1 MNAHTRA
8 EYVGAG
14 LLALLG
20 AGLAFGGTDYG
31 VLNEEGR
38 VGPGFMPFV
47 TGSLLVLF
55 GVVIAFET
63 RRAAGRAASTEATEG
78 SGPSLLE
85 LALSRDD
92 GEQGV
97 PDGEVKDRNVAV
109 VFGLTLA
116 AILLTPV
123 LGFLLAFGLLIF
135 VLVTFVEREG
145 PMLGLLVTVAAIGV
159 TYLVF
164 VLFLAVPLPTG
175 YFGF

>member
-14 LLALLG
+14 MLALLG
-20 AGLAFGGTDYG
+20 AGLVFGGADYG

-38 VGPGFMPFV
+38 VGAGFMPFV
-47 TGSLLVLF
+47 TGSLLVFF

-63 RRAAGRAASTEATEG
+63 RRAAGRAASSEVTEG

-85 LALSRDD
+85 LALSQDD

-97 PDGEVKDRNVAV
+97 PDGEVRGRNVAI
-109 VFGLTLA
+109 VFGLTLV
-116 AILLTPV
+116 AILLTPI

-145 PMLGLLVTVAAIGV
+145 PVLGLLLSIVAIAV